1 MEHEPERPED
11 RRDVGRPRPTWSL
24 IVLPAV
30 WLVLGALGGVAIISV
45 VRSDDAPAAS
55 AEVSKGASA
64 KPTATKKPKAQK
76 SEKSEPTAKATKK
89 PKPKPKPTT
98 EPTVE
103 PTATRSIGV
112 GVYNQIGIG
121 GLAARVAGQAR
132 GAGWTVAAVSDWRG
146 SVPQDTVYYP
156 AGQQAEA
163 ALLGQDLGIFRLMPA
178 TANMSTSSLTV
189 VLASPR

>member
-1 MEHEPERPED
+1 MEHEPEPERPED
-11 RRDVGRPRPTWSL
+11 RRDLGRPRPTWSL

-45 VRSDDAPAAS
+45 VRSDDPPAAS

-64 KPTATKKPKAQK
+64 EPTATKKPKAQK

-89 PKPKPKPTT
+89 PKPEPTT

-103 PTATRSIGV
+103 PTATRSIAV

-132 GAGWTVAAVSDWRG
+132 GAGWNVAAVSDWRG
-146 SVPQDTVYYP
+146 SVPQDTVYFP

-163 ALLGQDLGIFRLMPA
+163 ALLGQDLGIVRLMPA
-178 TANMSTSSLTV
+178 TANMSSSSLTV